1 MSNKMS
7 IEWHEECLKNR
18 KSSVK
23 RLLDTLLEAHAR
35 YFTALAECQK
45 YERQIE
51 RAKKLGKDGFDSERF
66 KDE

>member
-1 MSNKMS
+1 MSKMS
-7 IEWHEECLKNR
+7 IEWHEKCLKNQ
-18 KSSVK
+18 KVYVK
-23 RLLDTLLEAHAR
+23 RCAEELREAQAKYLKALE
-35 YFTALAECQK
+35 ESKK

>member
-1 MSNKMS
+1 MSKMS

-18 KSSVK
+18 KISLERLKKEYQTAQATYLRTLEDVK
-23 RLLDTLLEAHAR
+23 
-35 YFTALAECQK
+35 K

-51 RAKKLGKDGFDSERF
+51 RAKKLGKDGFDEERF

>member
-1 MSNKMS
+1 MSKMS

-18 KSSVK
+18 KAS
-23 RLLDTLLEAHAR
+23 LER
-35 YFTALAECQK
+35 YKKECQIAQAKYFETLKSVEK

-51 RAKKLGKDGFDSERF
+51 RAKKSGKGGFDEERF